1 MALRAQIFIPWTLS
15 LKTIKSESCWWFR
28 IGDLSNT
35 LELMFEVRIGR
46 NLALYVFCMMNLM
59 VTIPDVDMTLAEF
72 CKDTKNYHLHWV
84 HQMIQWWAPSTLK
97 SRKKAPQINE
107 FG

>member
-1 MALRAQIFIPWTLS
+1 
-15 LKTIKSESCWWFR
+15 
-28 IGDLSNT
+28 
-35 LELMFEVRIGR
+35 MFDVRIGR

-84 HQMIQWWAPSTLK
+84 HQMIPLVRECKITNDNSECKRFWCFS
-97 SRKKAPQINE
+97 PQYQYLYYRDE
-107 FG
+107 TSQLELPVLGL